1 MSREFENLLADYFDG
16 APDAGSLSRM
26 SELLGR
32 ESALRDRFRREV
44 RMHVLFREIASEA
57 LAARQEVEL
66 VPAGPGVAAVR
77 PPSPTRRR
85 SIWRGPQR
93 RRAEV
98 AMLKYVLVPLA
109 AAAVVLLAY
118 LLGRSNGTGRGDHAG
133 PAPRREV
140 VERSPA
146 VETPAPAPARVREEP
161 LPEAPSATQEPSV
174 PVTPQAPE
182 EPPPEPAVFDI
193 VEQPVEEAPPPTA
206 AEIEPFTPELPAPP
220 TALVEKPEPPAEK
233 APAVARLERAS
244 GRVFVFTDAMS
255 SDAVAEAGQEILE
268 GQTVLAVGAANS
280 AIVVFPD
287 STRIEMAGDS
297 EARYSAAKAKAVFL
311 AKGELVAMVA
321 PQAKGRPMT
330 VTTPH
335 AEVQVLGT
343 MFSVRCDAASTRLR
357 IDDGVVQFTCLTGGR
372 RINLPAGYEAV
383 ATKGG
388 GLAAKPFLGPNMV
401 KDPGFE
407 KNAQGWQVLK
417 GRTGKPAVGPVQV
430 HSGQAALQVPQ
441 TECSPCVIQYA
452 KVRGG
457 ATYEV
462 IGWVKAGNAE
472 AEIAIVFRKHSGI
485 EYWGKTVIAKVKGA
499 TGWTR
504 VHKTVTAPTTP
515 KPQSVKIVLSCGNG
529 PAGTGSVWFDDI
541 YFGETIK

>member
-1 MSREFENLLADYFDG
+1 MSREFESLLADYFDG
-16 APDAGSLSRM
+16 APDAASLSRL
-26 SELLGR
+26 SELLER

-57 LAARQEVEL
+57 LAARHEVEL
-66 VPAGPGVAAVR
+66 APAGYGAAALR
-77 PPSPTRRR
+77 SPAPPRRR
-85 SIWRGPQR
+85 TGWRGPQK

-118 LLGRSNGTGRGDHAG
+118 LLGRSNGTSRAQRPG
-133 PAPRREV
+133 PEPRREV
-140 VERSPA
+140 VERPPA
-146 VETPAPAPARVREEP
+146 VETPSPAQAREES
-161 LPEAPSATQEPSV
+161 LPEAPSAAREPSG

-193 VEQPVEEAPPPTA
+193 VEETPPATA
-206 AEIEPFTPELPAPP
+206 AEVEPFTPEPPASP
-220 TALVEKPEPPAEK
+220 TALVEKPEPPAVK
-233 APAVARLERAS
+233 PPSVARLAQSS
-244 GRVFVFTDAMS
+244 GRVFVFTDAMC
-255 SDAVAEAGQEILE
+255 SDAVSEAGQDILE
-268 GQTVLAVGAANS
+268 GQTVLAAGAASS
-280 AIVVFPD
+280 AVVVFPD

-297 EARYSAAKAKAVFL
+297 EARYSAADAKAVFL
-311 AKGELVAMVA
+311 VKGELVATVA

-330 VTTPH
+330 VTTRH

-343 MFSVRCDAASTRLR
+343 IFALRCDAASTRLR
-357 IDDGVVQFTCLTGGR
+357 IDDGVVQFTCLAGGR

-417 GRTGKPAVGPVQV
+417 GRTGKPAVGPLQV

-441 TECSPCVIQYA
+441 TKCSPCVVQYA

-504 VHKTVTAPTTP
+504 VHKTVTAPKSP